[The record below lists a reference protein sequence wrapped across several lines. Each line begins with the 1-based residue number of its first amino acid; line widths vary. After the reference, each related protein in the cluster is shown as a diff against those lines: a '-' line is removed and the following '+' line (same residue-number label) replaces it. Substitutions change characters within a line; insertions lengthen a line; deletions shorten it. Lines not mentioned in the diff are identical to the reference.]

1 MSTYGDYALVG
12 RLALSNTFNG
22 KIRPFMYR
30 IQNDSGRT
38 IGYVPTNP
46 AWDLSTMVGQV
57 VGINGNVDWD
67 ASWRVNV
74 VEATGFDLLAPTTA
88 NVPSDIQ

>member
-1 MSTYGDYALVG
+1 
-12 RLALSNTFNG
+12 
-22 KIRPFMYR
+22 MYR

-38 IGYVPTNP
+38 IGYVPTSP

-88 NVPSDIQ
+88 KVPSDIQ